1 MKRGPGTNGALLGGF
16 EFSFLFFNG
25 LGVEDFGSGLGFSIF
40 TQQYSWTF
48 LDTDGAV
55 LF

>member
-1 MKRGPGTNGALLGGF
+1 MVQAPTELSGVVLNLVF
-16 EFSFLFFNG
+16 FFFNG